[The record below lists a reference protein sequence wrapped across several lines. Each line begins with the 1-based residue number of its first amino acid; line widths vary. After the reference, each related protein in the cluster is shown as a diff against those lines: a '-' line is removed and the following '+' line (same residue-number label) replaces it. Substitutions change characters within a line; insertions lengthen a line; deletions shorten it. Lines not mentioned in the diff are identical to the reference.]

1 MGMGSATSD
10 RLIVMNKKELAD
22 HVKKLDR
29 LQKKLTS
36 EAHIEKVNAFIP
48 AAERFAR
55 ENGGTSAERSKLF
68 VQEMNRLT
76 SEAGLRC
83 V

>member
-1 MGMGSATSD
+1 MGMGSTTSD
-10 RLIVMNKKELAD
+10 RLIAMNKKELVV
-22 HVKKLDR
+22 HVKQLDR

-36 EAHIEKVNAFIP
+36 KAHVEKVNAFIP

-55 ENGGTSAERSKLF
+55 KNGGTSAERSRLF
-68 VQEMNRLT
+68 VREMNRLT
-76 SEAGLRC
+76 VDAGLRR